1 MGVSKK
7 MIQALY
13 LLHFLHMA
21 QSSSSK
27 KPVKKPI
34 KCGSCHQEGHT
45 RSNRK
50 FHPLSPSST
59 DEPLRNSVVC
69 SDTPAQLLA
78 ERSDRTPLVC
88 DIQLFTKKKGAG
100 DGRDKNDAKN
110 KKREI
115 LLADLYAGVV
125 DPAFFK
131 HETFGPRWT
140 LVKERLHAAI
150 DRIVAARALVGPFSI
165 SLLRMGGRG
174 KNYDYQLDIHHST
187 GLETVFVEFKFG
199 TKTIKHL
206 PQYLNLSAIKLLT
219 APCYALYFYT
229 HCFQQLLNMFED
241 LKDAAISECD
251 YLKHVHNNTTKN
263 TLLLSIHEKYL
274 AARKSSDKATE
285 KAMKE
290 LASQSIRQFL
300 ELHATALDLA
310 ALNEEIKRSQK
321 NKVFLLFD
329 DDEFYLDEFKPSE
342 LEITAILGVRNG
354 NVIDVQSA
362 EPGTTHA
369 LLLRW
374 KNSFCGLFPAWQ
386 IGLKRA

>member
-1 MGVSKK
+1 
-7 MIQALY
+7 
-13 LLHFLHMA
+13 MA
-21 QSSSSK
+21 QSASESV

-34 KCGSCHQEGHT
+34 QCGLCHQEGHT

-59 DEPLRNSVVC
+59 DEPLRNSIVC
-69 SDTPAQLLA
+69 DEAPAPLA
-78 ERSDRTPLVC
+78 PLVVC
-88 DIQLFTKKKGAG
+88 DIQLFTKKKGAD
-100 DGRDKNDAKN
+100 DGRDENDAKN

-115 LLADLYAGVV
+115 LLAALYADAV
-125 DPAFFK
+125 DPSFFK
-131 HETFGPRWT
+131 HETFGARWT

-150 DRIVAARALVGPFSI
+150 DRIVASRALVGPFSI
-165 SLLRMGGRG
+165 RLLRMGGRG
-174 KNYDYQLDIHHST
+174 KNYDFQLDIHHST
-187 GLETVFVEFKFG
+187 GLETIFVEFKFG

-206 PQYLNLSAIKLLT
+206 PQYLNLSALKLLA
-219 APCYALYFYT
+219 APCYAAYFYT
-229 HCFQQLLNMFED
+229 HWLQHVLNLFED
-241 LKDAAISECD
+241 LKDASISESD
-251 YLKHVHNNTTKN
+251 YLKHVHSNTT
-263 TLLLSIHEKYL
+263 TQPLLRSLHEKYI
-274 AARKSSDKATE
+274 AARKSSSDNKVIE
-285 KAMKE
+285 KAMKD

-300 ELHATALDLA
+300 ELHATALDVA

-329 DDEFYLDEFKPSE
+329 DDEFYLDEFKAAE
-342 LEITAILGVRNG
+342 LEITANLGVRNG

-362 EPGTTHA
+362 EPGTTHK